1 MNNINKELLSYT
13 EKRRPRV
20 KFGEHDEK
28 VKIPHL
34 YDAQIKSYRK
44 FINKTNIFGSTL
56 DLFLKEFFPIYSNN
70 KNVKLEYLGYDLER
84 PFFGDIEC
92 KSKGLTYSA
101 PLRMSMHL
109 STDKTDSFYK
119 KSIKQEV
126 YILDMPLMTERGTF
140 IINGIERV
148 VVSQLHK
155 SPGLFFEVNKAK
167 SSSLNNKM
175 IYTAKVIPQRGSWID
190 IEFDSKN
197 CLFAK
202 IDKKKKFPIST
213 LLKALGMTNQEI
225 LDTFLKKQLV
235 YIDNKF
241 IKVNL
246 DDFETDLVAFD
257 ETTSSLDDKFVH
269 IPISNLL
276 NQIIAVDVFY
286 NGKIL
291 FEANTVIDDGIIE
304 TLSSREVK
312 KLYIIQTNNKDYRE
326 YISKTLKLDKAS
338 NQIGAI
344 LEIHRIL
351 KPGEPA
357 NKESAKRTFENL
369 FFSDKK
375 YNLSIIGRIK
385 LNERL
390 KNWNDDKTILSK
402 DDFIDIIIKLIN
414 IKDEK
419 DHIDDIDHL
428 GNRRVRSIGEILEN
442 LFKSNFFKMEKFI
455 REKVSL
461 SEYENIGP
469 QDIINTRNLASSVR
483 EFFCSSQLSQFM
495 DQTNPL
501 AEITHKR
508 RLSALGPGGLSRDRA
523 GFEVRDVHNTHYGR
537 ICPIETPEG
546 PNIGLINSFAIYSRI
561 NSYGFL
567 ETPYILV
574 KNKKITNEIKYLSA
588 SEESDV
594 VIAQANASFLS
605 SSNVL
610 LDDEIS
616 CRFKNEFIITSADK
630 VQYMDISPKQIVSIA
645 TALIPFLE
653 HDDANRA
660 LMGSNMQRQ
669 AVPLLLSEK
678 PLVGTGMEKI
688 VAIESGIAVIARRG
702 GVVEKVDAGR
712 IIIKVNK
719 NELKNDGV
727 SVDIYT
733 LLKYV
738 RSNQNTC
745 INQKPIVKLGD
756 AIKKNDVIADG
767 TATDF
772 GDLALG
778 QNLFVAFMS
787 WNGYNFEDSVVLS
800 EHVVKEDKLTSIH
813 IEELVC
819 IARDLKSGPEEI
831 TVDLPGVGDYM
842 VRNLDESGVVYL
854 GAYVKPGDLL
864 VGKVTKKTDS
874 QLNPEERLLQAIF
887 GEKASDVKDSSLRVP
902 IGIQGTVIDVQIF
915 NRSGIYKDK
924 RTLDLEDM
932 KLLHAKKSFY
942 DEFKIIKD
950 DLVKQINQLLVDY
963 CKDNSCVI
971 DLISILKTSLSDLKN
986 IDIKDDIAKK
996 SIYFKK
1002 LQIETLYK
1010 KYIKKIREVEEK
1022 IRRGDDLPPGITKIV
1037 KISIAM
1043 RKKIQVGDKISGR
1056 HGNKGVVSNI
1066 VAREDM
1072 PYLDDG
1078 TVLDAI
1084 LNPLG
1089 VPSRMNIGQVLET
1102 HLGWASK
1109 YLGIKLEGLAR
1120 NFDKN
1125 LSDIKK
1131 FIESIYN
1138 IKKININIDDYSVDE
1153 IEDLI
1158 LNLKDGV
1165 PFATP
1170 VFDGVK
1176 EHEIRELLDLAGLP
1190 KTGKIVLFDG
1200 KTGLPFDNEIVVGYQ
1215 YIMKLNHL
1223 IDDKIHAR
1231 STGTYSLVSQQPLG
1245 GKAQFGGQRFG
1256 EMEVWALEA
1265 YGAAYTLQEML
1276 TVKSDDIT
1284 GRTKIYKNIINNN
1297 LQMEIGIP
1305 EAFNV
1310 LSKEILAL
1318 GLNIELEYE

>member
-1 MNNINKELLSYT
+1 MNNIDKELLSYT
-13 EKRRPRV
+13 EKKRLRV

-34 YDAQIKSYRK
+34 YDAQFKSYRK
-44 FINKTNIFGSTL
+44 FINKTNISNSRL
-56 DLFLKEFFPIYSNN
+56 DFFLREFFPIYSNN
-70 KNVKLEYLGYDLER
+70 KNIKLDYLGYKLGECIFT
-84 PFFGDIEC
+84 PLEC
-92 KSKGLTYSA
+92 KIKGLTYSA
-101 PLRMSMHL
+101 TLRLGMHL
-109 STDKTDSFYK
+109 STIKEDPSDKKAIEQD
-119 KSIKQEV
+119 V
-126 YILDMPLMTERGTF
+126 YILDMPLMTDTGTF

-155 SPGLFFEVNKAK
+155 SPGLFFEIDRAK
-167 SSSLNNKM
+167 SSSLTNK
-175 IYTAKVIPQRGSWID
+175 ILYTAKIIPQRGAWVD

-202 IDKKKKFPIST
+202 IDKKKKFPISI
-213 LLKALGMTNQEI
+213 LLKALGMTGQEI
-225 LDTFLKKQLV
+225 LNTFLKKQEV
-235 YIDNKF
+235 YIDSK
-241 IKVNL
+241 IIRVNL
-246 DDFETDLVAFD
+246 DYFETELNSFS
-257 ETTSSLDDKFVH
+257 EEPSSDNFVC

-276 NQIIAVDVFY
+276 NQIIAIDIVCD
-286 NGKIL
+286 
-291 FEANTVIDDGIIE
+291 NTVIVESNTIVDDAVIDLLI
-304 TLSSREVK
+304 LKNIK
-312 KLYIIQTNNKDYRE
+312 KIYIIQTNNKDYRE
-326 YISKTLKLDKAS
+326 YISKTLKLDKTG
-338 NQIGAI
+338 NQAEAI

-357 NKESAKRTFENL
+357 NKESSKKTFENL

-375 YNLSIIGRIK
+375 YDLSIIGRIK

-390 KNWNDDKTILSK
+390 ETWLSDQTILFK
-402 DDFIDIIIKLIN
+402 DDFVDIVKKLIN

-442 LFKSNFFKMEKFI
+442 LFKSNFLKIEKAI

-461 SEYENIGP
+461 AEYEELGP
-469 QDIINTRNLASSVR
+469 QDMINTRNLATAVR

-501 AEITHKR
+501 SEITHKR
-508 RLSALGPGGLSRDRA
+508 RLSALGPGGLTRERA

-546 PNIGLINSFAIYSRI
+546 PNIGLINSLAIYARI
-561 NSYGFL
+561 NIYGFL

-574 KNKKITNEIKYLSA
+574 LDKKLTNEVKYLSA

-594 VIAQANASFLS
+594 VIAQANARFSID
-605 SSNVL
+605 SNLL
-610 LDDEIS
+610 LDEEIP
-616 CRFKNEFIITSADK
+616 CRFKNEFILTSPDK

-669 AVPLLLSEK
+669 AVPLLKAEK

-688 VAIESGIAVIARRG
+688 VAMDSGITVRSRRG
-702 GVVEKVDAGR
+702 GVVERVDSAR

-719 NELKNDGV
+719 SELKNDRVG
-727 SVDIYT
+727 VDIYN

-745 INQKPIVKLGD
+745 INQKPIVRVGD
-756 AIKKNDVIADG
+756 RIKKNDIIADG
-767 TATDF
+767 AATDF
-772 GDLALG
+772 GELALG
-778 QNLFVAFMS
+778 ENLFVAFMS
-787 WNGYNFEDSVVLS
+787 WHGFNFEDSIILS
-800 EHVVKEDKLTSIH
+800 ENVIKNNKLTSIH
-813 IEELVC
+813 IEELIC
-819 IARDLKSGPEEI
+819 IARDLKSGPEDI
-831 TVDLPGVGDYM
+831 TVDIPGVNDYM
-842 VRNLDESGVVYL
+842 IRNLDESGIIYL
-854 GAYVKPGDLL
+854 GADVKPGDIL
-864 VGKVTKKTDS
+864 VGKVTKKTDA
-874 QLNPEERLLQAIF
+874 QLSPEERLLQAIF

-902 IGIQGTVIDVQIF
+902 VGIKGTVIDVQIF
-915 NRSGIYKDK
+915 NRSDLYKDK
-924 RTLDLEDM
+924 RTLEIEEMKIISSKKNFFDEFRILKNNLIDQIKTIVMNYNREYRSSLDLSSVLKMKITELKDL
-932 KLLHAKKSFY
+932 KLLDFSAKK
-942 DEFKIIKD
+942 D
-950 DLVKQINQLLVDY
+950 
-963 CKDNSCVI
+963 
-971 DLISILKTSLSDLKN
+971 
-986 IDIKDDIAKK
+986 
-996 SIYFKK
+996 IYFKR
-1002 LQIETLYK
+1002 LQIESLHK
-1010 KYIKKIREVEEK
+1010 KYIKKIHEVEEK
-1022 IRRGDDLPPGITKIV
+1022 IKRGDDLPPGIIKIV
-1037 KISIAM
+1037 KVSVAM

-1066 VAREDM
+1066 IPIEDM
-1072 PYLDDG
+1072 PYLEDG
-1078 TVLDAI
+1078 TTIDVI

-1102 HLGWASK
+1102 HLGWAAK
-1109 YLGIKLEGLAR
+1109 YLGLKLKYLSK
-1120 NFDKN
+1120 NFDEN
-1125 LSDIKK
+1125 LDIIKH

-1138 IKKININIDDYSVDE
+1138 IKNKNIDLSGFSHDE
-1153 IEDLI
+1153 IRSLV
-1158 LNLKDGV
+1158 LNLEDGI

-1170 VFDGVK
+1170 VFDGIK
-1176 EHEIRELLDLAGLP
+1176 ENEIKYLLNLAGLP
-1190 KTGKIVLFDG
+1190 SNGKIVLVDG
-1200 KTGLPFDNEIVVGYQ
+1200 RTGLQFDNETTVGYQ

-1223 IDDKIHAR
+1223 IDDKMHAR

-1245 GKAQFGGQRFG
+1245 GKAQLGGQRFG

-1265 YGAAYTLQEML
+1265 YGAAYTLLEML

-1284 GRTKIYKNIINNN
+1284 GRTKIYKNIINSNQ
-1297 LQMEIGIP
+1297 QMEIGIP

-1310 LSKEILAL
+1310 LTKEILAL